1 MVWPCQPSI
10 LCLCICICMMPFR
23 QLLKPNTPF
32 IWNNQL
38 EEIFQKSKQT
48 IVNEIEESVRI
59 FNETRPTCLV
69 TDWSKTGI
77 GFWLLQ
83 KPLLKIFGDRSL
95 NDIENLRLRKLKEK
109 TLQYRFKMVHL
120 PGARNK
126 AEDAVSH
133 HPTDTD

>member
-1 MVWPCQPSI
+1 VEGEALALADGLHRARFFVLGCEE
-10 LCLCICICMMPFR
+10 
-23 QLLKPNTPF
+23 LL
-32 IWNNQL
+32 IA
-38 EEIFQKSKQT
+38 
-48 IVNEIEESVRI
+48 V
-59 FNETRPTCLV
+59 
-69 TDWSKTGI
+69 DH
-77 GFWLLQ
+77 